1 METLT
6 LEQQVSDHLKYNHL
20 PPVNPEMVNPCIE
33 AINAVKNGDEN
44 KMITI
49 IYGHK
54 REAHKLIEDLHLTD
68 FIN

>member
-1 METLT
+1 L
-6 LEQQVSDHLKYNHL
+6 
-20 PPVNPEMVNPCIE
+20 
-33 AINAVKNGDEN
+33 N